1 MPEFAERKS
10 RAFIPEVKNGYDHG
24 AIVPAAF
31 LQRKQ
36 HGQFLRPFIHNG

>member
-31 LQRKQ
+31 FAEKTTWSISPS
-36 HGQFLRPFIHNG
+36 FYP